1 MQQRRSVSHVS
12 VSSVLVL
19 TALLACKKEEATP
32 TPPATAATATT
43 PSTAAT
49 ATGDVKLGGNYD
61 ATGTNPEGG
70 GTYSAKL
77 LVTPR
82 DDVYQ
87 FSWDSSGKK
96 YDGVGVMTGN
106 TVAVSYTD
114 GADGK
119 GCGVVLYSVGSDG
132 TLDGKAGYWGVNKGE
147 TEKATRKS
155 GSDLDGSYEVEGK
168 NTDGKAYKGTLAI
181 AKDGIGY
188 SFKWNVGA
196 AFEGYGIKQG
206 DKAIVG
212 FGGKQCGF
220 VAYETKSD
228 GTLEGKWGGQSTK
241 SLGTETAKKK

>member
-1 MQQRRSVSHVS
+1 MKQSLAPIF
-12 VSSVLVL
+12 VLA
-19 TALLACKKEEATP
+19 ALLACKKEESTP
-32 TPPATAATATT
+32 TPPATGATATT
-43 PSTAAT
+43 PSTPT
-49 ATGDVKLGGNYD
+49 AGGAKLGGEYD
-61 ATGTNPEGG
+61 ATGSNPEGG
-70 GTYSAKL
+70 GSYAAKL

-87 FSWDSSGKK
+87 FSWDSQGKK

-119 GCGVVLYSVGSDG
+119 GCGVVLYSIGAG
-132 TLDGKAGYWGVNKGE
+132 GALDGKAGYWGVNKGE
-147 TEKATRKS
+147 SEKATRKS
-155 GSDLDGSYEVEGK
+155 GSDLDGSYEVSGK
-168 NTDGKAYKGTLAI
+168 NPDGKDYKGSLEI

-188 SFKWNVGA
+188 TFKWNVGG

-212 FGGKQCGF
+212 FGGKHCGF

-228 GTLEGKWGGQSTK
+228 GTLEGKWGSQAIK